1 MFSSPETHIN
11 RIQTPTRGRQLGSL
25 GYECITTV
33 ALIFTI
39 GFITSAI
46 LGSTHLNLLRSVVG
60 TTILLGVSAYYI
72 LCWTTSGQ
80 SLAQKAW
87 GLKILSRTGTPITTA
102 TAAKRMILSIVFNLT
117 LIGPALLFAAK
128 DNQLP
133 HDKILGTLVTAT
145 DKGKKRFS

>member
-1 MFSSPETHIN
+1 MFKSPETQSN
-11 RIQTPTRGRQLGSL
+11 RIQTPTKGRQLGSL

-33 ALIFTI
+33 ALTFAIA
-39 GFITSAI
+39 FITTAI
-46 LGSTHLNLLRSVVG
+46 LGSTHLTLLRSIVG

-72 LCWTTSGQ
+72 LCWSTSGQ
-80 SLAQKAW
+80 SLAQKSW
-87 GLKILSRTGTPITTA
+87 GLKILSRTGTRITAA

-128 DNQLP
+128 DNQFP

-145 DKGKKRFS
+145 DKGKKRFN